1 MNNQP
6 EDRYS
11 KNFQKILTKQ
21 GFKFKLNNKVTSLA
35 REGDTVKLEIE
46 SAKDGKK
53 ETVCVFFGPSV
64 V

>member
-1 MNNQP
+1 MNSQP
-6 EDRYS
+6 DVQYS

-53 ETVCVFFGPSV
+53 ETV
-64 V
+64 